1 MATGKKSSENREA
14 KYSFLQIDEETKL
27 NVFRFGAIYCLKENL
42 VMNLTTESFHADS
55 DYRFC

>member
-14 KYSFLQIDEETKL
+14 KYSLLQIDAETKL
-27 NVFRFGAIYCLKENL
+27 NVIQVRGHLLPKRNL
-42 VMNLTTESFHADS
+42 VMNLTTESFHVDS

>member
-27 NVFRFGAIYCLKENL
+27 NVIQIWSHLLLKRKSI
-42 VMNLTTESFHADS
+42 NLTTESFHADS